1 MPAEGWRKDR
11 TPVSE
16 DILTLPAPRANARIP
31 YGAAPEQFGELR
43 LPPGEG
49 PHPVVVALHG
59 GYYRARYGLDYM
71 GHVCAALTAAGA
83 ATWNVEYRRLG
94 NPGGGW
100 PGTLLDV
107 GQALDFLRTLAQRYA
122 LDLAR
127 VVAIGHS
134 AGGQLA
140 LWLAGR
146 HGIPTDSPVA
156 EADPLPLHGAV
167 SLAGVLD
174 LRRGFDL
181 RLSDDVI
188 RQLLGGSPAEYPDRY
203 AATSPIELLPLG
215 MPQVVVHGTED
226 EHVPYELSQRYYDAA
241 RAAGDVAD
249 LVTLP
254 GAGHFEVVDPRS
266 REWPQVAEA
275 VRRLLD

>member
-1 MPAEGWRKDR
+1 M
-11 TPVSE
+11 TSE
-16 DILTLPAPRANARIP
+16 DILTLPAPQADARIP
-31 YGAAPEQFGELR
+31 YAQGEWCFADLR
-43 LPPGEG
+43 LPHSEG

-59 GYYRARYGLDYM
+59 GYWRARYGLDYM
-71 GHVCAALTAAGA
+71 GHLCAELTAQGA

-107 GQALDFLRTLAQRYA
+107 ARAADYLRKLAGQYP
-122 LDLAR
+122 LDLTR

-146 HGIPTDSPVA
+146 SRVPAGSAVA
-156 EADPLPLHGAV
+156 TGNLLPLTGVV

-174 LRRGFDL
+174 LRRGFEL

-188 RQLLGGSPAEYPDRY
+188 WQFLGGPPDEYPDRY
-203 AATSPIELLPLG
+203 DAASPIELAPLG
-215 MPQVVVHGTED
+215 VRQILIHGSDD
-226 EHVPYELSQRYYDAA
+226 ENVPYEISQRYYESAKA
-241 RAAGDVAD
+241 RGDEVD

-254 GAGHFEVVDPRS
+254 GVGHFEIVDPRS
-266 REWPQVAEA
+266 REWPLVVTA
-275 VRRLLD
+275 VRSLLA